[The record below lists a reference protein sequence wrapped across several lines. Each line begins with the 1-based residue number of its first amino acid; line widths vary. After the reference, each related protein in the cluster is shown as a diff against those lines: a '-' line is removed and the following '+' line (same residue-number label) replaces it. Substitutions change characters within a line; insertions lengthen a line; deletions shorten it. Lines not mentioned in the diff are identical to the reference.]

1 MEEISVTCR
10 SDERALRTLQGL
22 MMFGKKEPKRS
33 ITRQAILF
41 GILALL
47 MALTSLLFWKDDLP
61 FAIFTIVAS
70 VLCLLAA
77 AFPAYVYWHLPR
89 RMLRKSKQKPCESRY
104 VFRETA
110 FEITAESE
118 DGFRAN
124 DTLPYTLLIKV
135 TETADYFALFIEK
148 NRAFMIEKHT
158 LSNTEI
164 GQLRAWLTATP
175 GLVCKPC
182 QY

>member
-1 MEEISVTCR
+1 
-10 SDERALRTLQGL
+10 
-22 MMFGKKEPKRS
+22 
-33 ITRQAILF
+33 
-41 GILALL
+41 
-47 MALTSLLFWKDDLP
+47 
-61 FAIFTIVAS
+61 
-70 VLCLLAA
+70 
-77 AFPAYVYWHLPR
+77 
-89 RMLRKSKQKPCESRY
+89 
-104 VFRETA
+104 
-110 FEITAESE
+110 E